1 MGDLNTVTADELM
14 RINGIGE
21 TLSNRIIKFRDKLGG
36 FLVDEQLQD
45 VYGLKPVVVERTFQR
60 FHVVEKPNIQKVNIS
75 TPSEDELAK
84 LLYINYELAKQIV
97 NYRAINGTFTS
108 LDDLSNVTSFPADRI
123 GRIKLYLTL

>member
-1 MGDLNTVTADELM
+1 MGDLNTATADELM
-14 RINGIGE
+14 GINGIGE

-45 VYGLKPVVVERTFQR
+45 VYGLKPEVVERTLQR
-60 FHVVEKPNIQKVNIS
+60 FHVMEKPNIQKVNINTAS
-75 TPSEDELAK
+75 VDELAK

-97 NYRAINGTFTS
+97 NYRAMNGTFTS
-108 LDDLSNVTSFPADRI
+108 LDDLSNVTSFPVDRI